1 MLIFSLD
8 TKKCMNKLLL
18 QSTFDSFLFIEG
30 EITTFNT
37 FHIDGRLKK
46 EFFRQDEEA
55 SASVMEREYS
65 LWKDVRE
72 YCFSLIK
79 GRRTPLG
86 FKLVFSLSAPN
97 IERLLAQEDI
107 PFTLSDVQ
115 GLYLNFK
122 YNGTVL
128 TCTTGT
134 SMHTFTMDKSLEQA
148 WDKMVQKFLTK
159 HEIPYEGI

>member
-8 TKKCMNKLLL
+8 TKKCMNELLL
-18 QSTFDSFLFIEG
+18 HSAFDSFLFIEG

-46 EFFRQDEEA
+46 EFFRQDEE
-55 SASVMEREYS
+55 SAAAVQAREYS
-65 LWKDVRE
+65 LWKDLRE

-86 FKLVFSLSAPN
+86 FKLVFSLSGPN
-97 IERLLAQEDI
+97 IERLLAQEA
-107 PFTLSDVQ
+107 LSFAPGDVQ

-122 YNGTVL
+122 YNGTEL

-148 WDKMVQKFLTK
+148 WDKMVQKFFAK
-159 HEIPYEGI
+159 HEIPFEQ

>member
-18 QSTFDSFLFIEG
+18 HPTFDSFLFIEG

-37 FHIDGRLKK
+37 FHIDGRLKR
-46 EFFRQDEEA
+46 EFFHQDEEA
-55 SASVMEREYS
+55 LVAIKGREYA
-65 LWKDVRE
+65 LWKDLRE

-97 IERLLAQEDI
+97 IERLLVQEGLS
-107 PFTLSDVQ
+107 FTPGDVQ
-115 GLYLNFK
+115 GLYMNFK
-122 YNGTVL
+122 YNGTEL

-148 WDKMVQKFLTK
+148 WDNMVQRFFLK
-159 HEIPYEGI
+159 HEIDFE

>member
-1 MLIFSLD
+1 
-8 TKKCMNKLLL
+8 
-18 QSTFDSFLFIEG
+18 
-30 EITTFNT
+30 
-37 FHIDGRLKK
+37 
-46 EFFRQDEEA
+46 
-55 SASVMEREYS
+55 MEREYS